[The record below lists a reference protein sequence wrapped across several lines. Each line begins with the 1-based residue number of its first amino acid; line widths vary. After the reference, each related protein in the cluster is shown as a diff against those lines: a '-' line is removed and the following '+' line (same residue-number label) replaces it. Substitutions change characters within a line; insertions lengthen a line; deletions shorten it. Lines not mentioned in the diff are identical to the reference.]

1 MTTPLEQ
8 AFPNGANWV
17 AGVVRSKL
25 AEQSIFCTTQT
36 DLSAENFTIQPYA
49 AIAVFGGEGDLE
61 FYAYD
66 AADTTTGDDG
76 GLSCIVVSGR
86 RYKKRGEAI
95 VRDAALSATTSA
107 QPATPSLGDTYIV
120 PVAPSGD
127 DWASHADEI
136 ATFTARGW
144 LFRQPFIGMIVYVAD
159 EDLLYHF
166 DSNGD
171 WVGGLP
177 VGALANGSVQPRML
191 AEPFAILKVEDQRNA
206 PPGSAPTAGTMYQ
219 VGTSP
224 TGAFAAQ
231 ANKVARWTGSAW
243 SFFTPSEGD
252 MIYRKDQASLF
263 TFRSG
268 AWGQTVRNP
277 SIVQAYYVRSTVN
290 TTSNAATS
298 RVSSPSITA
307 LVGQKIRA
315 TLFIE
320 AATISTSAN
329 ASTPIFD
336 IGLRIDTSSALAG
349 LAMFIEKTTTVA
361 QSQSFTQL
369 GAAFVE
375 IDVPDTAAHV
385 YSVASIL
392 RSGSANGLANVTA
405 RAIFEVVNPS

>member
-8 AFPNGANWV
+8 AFPLNANWV

-66 AADTTTGDDG
+66 AADTTTADDG
-76 GLSCIVVSGR
+76 GLSSIVVSGR

-95 VRDAALSATTSA
+95 VRDAALSATTSE

-120 PVAPSGD
+120 PSAPSGD

-144 LFRQPFIGMIVYVAD
+144 IFRQPFIGMIVYAAD

-171 WVGGLP
+171 WIAGLP
-177 VGALANGSVQPRML
+177 VGALAAGSVQPTML
-191 AEPFAILKVEDQRNA
+191 AEPFAILKVDSVLNA
-206 PPGSAPTAGTMYQ
+206 PPGGSPTTGTMYQ

-224 TGAFAAQ
+224 TGAFAGQ
-231 ANKVARWTGSAW
+231 ANAVARWTGSAYA
-243 SFFTPSEGD
+243 FLTPAEGD
-252 MIYRKDQASLF
+252 TIYRKDMATLF

-268 AWGQTVRNP
+268 TWGQTVGNP
-277 SIVQAYYVRSTVN
+277 SIVQTYYARATVA

-298 RVSSPSITA
+298 RVSTPSITA

-320 AATISTSAN
+320 AASINTSSN

-336 IGLRIDTSSALAG
+336 IGLRIDTSSVLAG
-349 LAMFIEKTTTVA
+349 VAMFIQKTDTGA
-361 QSQSFTQL
+361 QNQSFTQL
-369 GAAFVE
+369 VPSFVE

-392 RSGSANGLANVTA
+392 RSGSANGLSNVTA